1 MARLFFNQLEL
12 PPIVNKV
19 TGPQYRQFKADLLAL
34 MFTQRTRVF
43 EKQEG
48 PDGPWERLKS
58 GQAKK
63 RFQKLPGKVQKAL
76 LTPEVAF
83 IAGEAKILQD
93 TRVLL
98 QSFTIPGSSEQE
110 TSIDGD
116 EVQLGTN
123 VEYAA
128 IHNFGGTIKHPGTE
142 NGFGKGIVIPAHNI
156 EIQQRQFDHFTTQ
169 DIQEIEELTDSYLND
184 PVGAF
189 E

>member
-1 MARLFFNQLEL
+1 VPKLVFNQLEL
-12 PPIVNKV
+12 PEIVNRV
-19 TGPQYRQFKADLLAL
+19 QGPQYKQFKADLLAL

-43 EKQEG
+43 ENEEG
-48 PDGPWERLKS
+48 PDGPWEPLKK

-63 RFQKLPGKVQKAL
+63 RFEKLPGKVQRAL

-93 TRVLL
+93 NRLLL
-98 QSFTIPGSSEQE
+98 QSFTVQGGPQQE

-128 IHNFGGTIKHPGTE
+128 IHNFGGTIDHPGTE
-142 NGFGKGIVIPAHNI
+142 NGFGKGIHIPRHNI

-169 DIQEIEELTDSYLND
+169 DIQEIEELADSYLND
-184 PVGAF
+184 PAGAF